1 MPKQIIIDDDQIV
14 NSTDWESKANKIIDE
29 LGKTLFNKLDET
41 NEPSDTEEMAQEKRG
56 RGRPPTLKKQAKFYK
71 NTIKADLQPMQVT
84 AKLNR
89 LLRVYKP
96 LNETEAMSIA
106 DTDYLEAFG
115 YYCDII
121 SYINQYLV
129 YMPDKQS
136 YCAFTNITTDIY
148 NKFLGDPNY
157 CQVFKSFE
165 DSFVQ
170 SNFASAQ
177 AGIVDGKVT
186 ITKLQTKDAGH
197 DLVRNPE
204 AVTINNYNT
213 IDKQQVNLKLA
224 QFQSMVGNKRQII
237 NKGNKE

>member
-14 NSTDWESKANKIIDE
+14 NSTDWENKANKIIEE
-29 LGKTLFNKLDET
+29 LGKTLFDKLD
-41 NEPSDTEEMAQEKRG
+41 NEPTESEEMQSEKRG
-56 RGRPPTLKKQAKFYK
+56 RGRPPALKKTAKFYK

-96 LNETEAMSIA
+96 LNSVEAKSIQDTE
-106 DTDYLEAFG
+106 YLKAFG

-121 SYINQYLV
+121 SYINEYLV
-129 YMPDKQS
+129 YLSDKQTF
-136 YCAFTNITTDIY
+136 CAFCNITTDIY
-148 NKFLGDPNY
+148 NDFLGDPNY
-157 CQVFKSFE
+157 CQVFKSIE

-186 ITKLQTKDAGH
+186 ITKLQTKEAGH
-197 DLVRNPE
+197 DLTRSLESITV
-204 AVTINNYNT
+204 NNYNQ
-213 IDKQQVNLKLA
+213 IDRQEVMTKLA
-224 QFQSMVGNKRQII
+224 QFNSMVKHIG
-237 NKGNKE
+237 KGDKK